1 MIGSHHGLR
10 ITRISRCMAFA
21 YYSRKPSM
29 ALWKSSRPAKFWYT
43 LANRRYATTSKSR
56 NGFRMALPT
65 SSEVTSARPRER
77 RSSSTFCPS
86 SFQILFSDRPPLTSF
101 AYAGNHFVSTEWLHA
116 TRTFSD
122 QQHTGFHRGKTLAAF
137 RAYATPTD
145 GMTVI
150 ANARINDFGVGVLAK
165 RTMHAPQN
173 NVYGRKNHAA
183 RVSFTQ
189 PEQ

>member
-65 SSEVTSARPRER
+65 SSEVTSA
-77 RSSSTFCPS
+77 
-86 SFQILFSDRPPLTSF
+86 
-101 AYAGNHFVSTEWLHA
+101 GNHFVSAEWLHA

>member
-1 MIGSHHGLR
+1 MRSI
-10 ITRISRCMAFA
+10 RCFTVTQQ
-21 YYSRKPSM
+21 KPGVKVFM
-29 ALWKSSRPAKFWYT
+29 RLQIQQ
-43 LANRRYATTSKSR
+43 L
-56 NGFRMALPT
+56 
-65 SSEVTSARPRER
+65 
-77 RSSSTFCPS
+77 
-86 SFQILFSDRPPLTSF
+86 QILFSDRPPLTSF

>member
-1 MIGSHHGLR
+1 MLS
-10 ITRISRCMAFA
+10 
-21 YYSRKPSM
+21 
-29 ALWKSSRPAKFWYT
+29 
-43 LANRRYATTSKSR
+43 AN
-56 NGFRMALPT
+56 
-65 SSEVTSARPRER
+65 
-77 RSSSTFCPS
+77 
-86 SFQILFSDRPPLTSF
+86 PLTLVFSVLIDI
-101 AYAGNHFVSTEWLHA
+101 AVN

-122 QQHTGFHRGKTLAAF
+122 QQHTGFHRGKTLTAF

>member
-86 SFQILFSDRPPLTSF
+86 SFRSSSLTSF